1 MGVETVRWRH
11 AAGWAAVGLTCVAA
25 YGQLRDKPAS
35 AGLASFRVT
44 NWPEHSGA
52 DQSYAEEVE
61 NYLNKMA
68 AEGWRFHS
76 DLVGQ
81 FGKMMVFERASRP

>member
-1 MGVETVRWRH
+1 MRWRH
-11 AAGWAAVGLTCVAA
+11 AAGLAVIGLVCVAA
-25 YGQLRDKPAS
+25 FGQPKDKPAS
-35 AGLASFRVT
+35 AGAASFRVT

-52 DQSYAEEVE
+52 DQNYAEEVE
-61 NYLNKMA
+61 TYLNRLA

-81 FGKMMVFERASRP
+81 FGKMLVFERTSRP